1 MITIEKVVR
10 FETKYS
16 KGTFAVDDR
25 VHMIYKDKIN
35 GIKEYEGVIFNI
47 ADNNILVSVD
57 NLEVTGLF
65 NFYLENI
72 MAMMK

>member
-16 KGTFAVDDR
+16 RGIFAVKDK
-25 VHMIYKDKIN
+25 VNMIYKDAID
-35 GIKEYEGVIFNI
+35 GIKEYEGVIENI
-47 ADNNILVSVD
+47 FEDNILVSID
-57 NLEVTGLF
+57 NRDVTGEF